1 MVAVTNLTSNRIVKA
16 TLGWL
21 FYLAYL
27 FKEIF
32 LQGLLIVDRGRVPVA
47 SFLRV
52 KISSLAYVR

>member
-1 MVAVTNLTSNRIVKA
+1 MVVVTNLAPIRIVKA

-32 LQGLLIVDRGRVPVA
+32 LRDLEIVDRGRVLIA
-47 SFLRV
+47 DF
-52 KISSLAYVR
+52 

>member
-1 MVAVTNLTSNRIVKA
+1 MVVVTNLTSIRIVKA

-32 LQGLLIVDRGRVPVA
+32 LQGLKIVDRGRVLIA
-47 SFLRV
+47 DF
-52 KISSLAYVR
+52 

>member
-1 MVAVTNLTSNRIVKA
+1 MVAVTNLTLIRIVKA

-32 LQGLLIVDRGRVPVA
+32 LRGLEIVDRGRVPVVD
-47 SFLRV
+47 F
-52 KISSLAYVR
+52 